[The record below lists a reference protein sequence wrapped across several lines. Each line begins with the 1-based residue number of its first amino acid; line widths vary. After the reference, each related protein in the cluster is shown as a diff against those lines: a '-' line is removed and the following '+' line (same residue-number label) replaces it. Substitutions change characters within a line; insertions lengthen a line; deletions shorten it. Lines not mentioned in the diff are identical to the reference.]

1 MIGRFFT
8 YLWLKTCLKTFRCKV
23 TNFFL
28 KLQFFILRR
37 ILKYNQNSF
46 FQGQS
51 LSEKY
56 FAIPLDEGKAL
67 SFVDKYFD
75 SDYALKFAR
84 KMKFYLRKVGLG
96 HLKHISRVGQE
107 YVASFA
113 VFGHE
118 LMFAALEGFERFGVI
133 ALYPACFV

>member
-1 MIGRFFT
+1 MLFYIFVAKNVSENISLQSYKLFFKIAIFYT
-8 YLWLKTCLKTFRCKV
+8 P
-23 TNFFL
+23 TNFEIQPKFL
-28 KLQFFILRR
+28 
-37 ILKYNQNSF
+37 

-67 SFVDKYFD
+67 SFADKYFA

-84 KMKFYLRKVGLG
+84 KMKFYFRKVGLG
-96 HLKHISRVGQE
+96 HLKHISRVGQKD
-107 YVASFA
+107 VASFA

-118 LMFAALEGFERFGVI
+118 LMFASLEGFERFRVI